1 MINQSALEDNN
12 NIEVNYEDIMYNN
25 NINQYQL
32 EKYPFES
39 HSPNLI
45 DQFIILGFQKN
56 YIKKY
61 FPKLIEEKKT
71 IK

>member
-32 EKYPFES
+32 AKYPFES
-39 HSPNLI
+39 QSPNLI

-56 YIKKY
+56 YIKK
-61 FPKLIEEKKT
+61 
-71 IK
+71 